1 MRTGFLTVGFV
12 SDAPTL
18 MYQESR
24 KNAEEADNGHRLLKY
39 QQRPVVSHSY
49 WQPQRISPKFCSI
62 LIMLNIL
69 LFAISS
75 MSLGLLIQSPS
86 LSSHSRISLCPV
98 LLPSIFAKAKAIR
111 LKDRLLIHHVSLNTC
126 LTAFNQILTWIA
138 KSKSIDRKCK
148 QKN

>member
-86 LSSHSRISLCPV
+86 LSLTYFSL
-98 LLPSIFAKAKAIR
+98 S
-111 LKDRLLIHHVSLNTC
+111 SLTPKYIC
-126 LTAFNQILTWIA
+126 
-138 KSKSIDRKCK
+138 KSKGDKAERQAAYSPRELKHLLNRI
-148 QKN
+148 